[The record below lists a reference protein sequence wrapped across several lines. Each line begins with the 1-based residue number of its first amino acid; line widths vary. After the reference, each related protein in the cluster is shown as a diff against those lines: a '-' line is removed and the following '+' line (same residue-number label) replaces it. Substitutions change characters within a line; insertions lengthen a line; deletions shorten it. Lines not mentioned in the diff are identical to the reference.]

1 MKWVWAAL
9 FVAVCAG
16 GVVGSFEFFKV
27 RFSCAI
33 LKDIDSK
40 TCGLGVWVNSF
51 AWRTMR
57 VVSLRVGLTS
67 MSATSKAPDCQT
79 QSIAKRS

>member
-9 FVAVCAG
+9 FVAVYAG
-16 GVVGSFEFFKV
+16 GVVGSFEFFKL

-51 AWRTMR
+51 GWPYN
-57 VVSLRVGLTS
+57 VGRELARWS
-67 MSATSKAPDCQT
+67 YEHENGRCR
-79 QSIAKRS
+79 RSP